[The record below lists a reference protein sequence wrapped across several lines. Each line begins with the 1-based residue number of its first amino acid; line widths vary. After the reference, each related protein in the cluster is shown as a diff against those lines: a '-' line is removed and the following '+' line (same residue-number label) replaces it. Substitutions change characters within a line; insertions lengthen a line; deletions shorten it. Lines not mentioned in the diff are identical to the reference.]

1 MAHQA
6 RLAVHRARGAGD
18 PPAKY
23 LADTLMAK
31 ANSEDRHAP
40 GIFPHEPHRHPR
52 VVRRARPRRDHDSF
66 GSFARQGSIV
76 AHDLRYDPQFAEI
89 IGDRVHEGI
98 VIIDNEN
105 HLANSCAPK
114 ASNIALALSKV
125 SSYSAAGS
133 DAGTPPPP
141 ACTTQVPPRKLAV
154 RMTMLVSM
162 VPSNPI

>member
-23 LADTLMAK
+23 LADALMAK
-31 ANSEDRHAP
+31 ANSEDRHAS
-40 GIFPHEPHRHPR
+40 GILPHEPHRHPR
-52 VVRRARPRRDHDSF
+52 VVRRAGPRRNHDGFESL
-66 GSFARQGSIV
+66 ARQGSIV
-76 AHDLRYDPQFAEI
+76 AHDLRHDTQLAEI

-98 VIIDNEN
+98 IIVDNEN

-114 ASNIALALSKV
+114 ASNIALALSSV

-133 DAGTPPPP
+133 DGVTIPPP
-141 ACTTQVPPRKLAV
+141 ACTA
-154 RMTMLVSM
+154 
-162 VPSNPI
+162 